1 MMTHAK
7 NTLTPRFGYGY
18 PILGGRPCEWAMNGP
33 KSGAFIPGSRPRIF
47 PGGLI
52 PARNESSEVGFSLVG
67 ACNEIRIE
75 SDGWIQIAPYGEWP
89 NEVGLQVMDRQAAE
103 AMVSDFNS
111 VAAKLS
117 NSFRGLPFY
126 IGHPDDPEVSDQ
138 FPDKKSYGWWK
149 ELAARNDG
157 LWGKAKLSKAGKE
170 LIDEN
175 HYMYVSPFW
184 GMRPV
189 PGRNQKAFRPVV
201 LYSVGLTNNPQIPG
215 QPVGRNEK
223 PTTKK
228 DTMDRAKLIKA
239 LGLKPTAPNTEVT
252 DDQIYTAVNEAGT
265 ALANALQAK
274 TTAET
279 NLTTAVNEK
288 KTMEGQ
294 ITAANSAR
302 AVAEEKF
309 NTERKARIDDI
320 LTTAVN
326 EGRIKEADRPK
337 WAGDLTSDFDVK
349 SAELAKL
356 TKAVNT
362 TSRTAGMGARR
373 GEVSVPLDVINA
385 INTKVKKYQKDHGVS
400 HDEAFSAVEREHPEL
415 FQDKKGDE

>member
-1 MMTHAK
+1 MTTPAK
-7 NTLTPRFGYGY
+7 ITRTPRFGYGY

-33 KSGAFIPGSRPRIF
+33 KSGGSVLGSRPRIF
-47 PGGLI
+47 PDGLI
-52 PARNESSEVGFSLVG
+52 PARNESGEVGFRLVG

-75 SDGWIQIAPYGEWP
+75 GDGWIQIAPYGEWP
-89 NEVGLQVMDRQAAE
+89 NEVGLQVVDRQAAE
-103 AMVSDFNS
+103 AMVADFNS

-201 LYSVGLTNNPQIPG
+201 LYSVGMTNNPQIPG

-239 LGLKPTAPNTEVT
+239 LGLKPEAT
-252 DDQIYTAVNEAGT
+252 DDEIITAANEAGS

-279 NLTTAVNEK
+279 NLTTAVNER

-294 ITAANSAR
+294 VTAANSAR

-309 NTERKARIDDI
+309 NTERKARINDM

-326 EGRIKEADRPK
+326 EGRITEADRPK
-337 WAGDLTSDFDVK
+337 WAGDLTANFDAK
-349 SAELAKL
+349 SEELKKL
-356 TKAVNT
+356 KKAVNT
-362 TSRTAGMGARR
+362 KSRTSEMGARR
-373 GEVSVPLDVINA
+373 GEVNVSGNLITA
-385 INTKVKKYQKDHGVS
+385 INEKVRKFQKDHGVS
-400 HDEAFSAVEREHPEL
+400 HDEAFAAVQRDNPEL
-415 FQDKKGDE
+415 FQQEETKDAE